1 MSVPSHHETRLLSG
15 QEREDVGATHY
26 THILELPSAELRA
39 LVRRLREYRDRAQ
52 AIARQQR
59 REIRGKS
66 EPRGASPARDNLGTV
81 GKAQLLAQALRRAN
95 KELARHGQP
104 PEAPPP
110 PTQADLSLKAFQLK
124 QAARAAIHPS
134 AGRTASTGMRSA
146 PSTRPTV
153 VMDPREIGRVS
164 QATKVAEAK
173 RDN

>member
-1 MSVPSHHETRLLSG
+1 
-15 QEREDVGATHY
+15 
-26 THILELPSAELRA
+26 
-39 LVRRLREYRDRAQ
+39 
-52 AIARQQR
+52 
-59 REIRGKS
+59 
-66 EPRGASPARDNLGTV
+66 
-81 GKAQLLAQALRRAN
+81 
-95 KELARHGQP
+95 
-104 PEAPPP
+104 
-110 PTQADLSLKAFQLK
+110 LSLKAFQLK